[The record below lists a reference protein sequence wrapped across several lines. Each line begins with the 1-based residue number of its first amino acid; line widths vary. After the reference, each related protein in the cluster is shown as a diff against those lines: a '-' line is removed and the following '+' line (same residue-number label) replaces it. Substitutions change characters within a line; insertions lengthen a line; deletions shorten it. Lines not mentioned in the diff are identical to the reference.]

1 MLRNCWEATPS
12 TCSPCEQIIPLT
24 NTNEH
29 LIIFLGS
36 LRCQRL
42 DSLVHLHSSL
52 YGWST
57 ERLEGLEDGE
67 IPIEPAQQIYNN
79 IEVESGDRKRRR
91 LKRAIL
97 WRQLP
102 VGQIIAF
109 VMVDIT
115 KPPTG
120 KLSLFDLYVALSRSS
135 GQKSIQILRDFH
147 EEISVVESLL

>member
-1 MLRNCWEATPS
+1 M
-12 TCSPCEQIIPLT
+12 
-24 NTNEH
+24 
-29 LIIFLGS
+29 
-36 LRCQRL
+36 
-42 DSLVHLHSSL
+42 
-52 YGWST
+52 

-67 IPIEPAQQIYNN
+67 IPIEPAQQTYNN

-91 LKRAIL
+91 LKRAVL